1 MRRLPTMA
9 VLAAASASVLTGCVS
24 VSHAPASSSS
34 RSRPPAMPPLP
45 SSMPMLEQQP
55 ARETV
60 TTTGLGGPSVA
71 ASAPAGA
78 DRSHS
83 GGSPDAPGERGGV
96 AAPPAPAAQPAAGA
110 PAREEWHR
118 APADVRHQR
127 SRGRRH
133 HGGGGGERV
142 APRAPAGGAD
152 VCALGEAY
160 GHWAP
165 DSPAARICHQTYG
178 G

>member
-1 MRRLPTMA
+1 MV

-34 RSRPPAMPPLP
+34 RSRPPATPPLP

-60 TTTGLGGPSVA
+60 TTTRPGGPA
-71 ASAPAGA
+71 PTAPAAA
-78 DRSHS
+78 DRSRS
-83 GGSPDAPGERGGV
+83 GGSPEAADRPGGV
-96 AAPPAPAAQPAAGA
+96 AAPRAPAAQPVAGA

-118 APADVRHQR
+118 SPGDARRPQSH
-127 SRGRRH
+127 GRRH
-133 HGGGGGERV
+133 RSGGEGGGERV

-165 DSPAARICHQTYG
+165 DSPAARICHQAYG
-178 G
+178 R